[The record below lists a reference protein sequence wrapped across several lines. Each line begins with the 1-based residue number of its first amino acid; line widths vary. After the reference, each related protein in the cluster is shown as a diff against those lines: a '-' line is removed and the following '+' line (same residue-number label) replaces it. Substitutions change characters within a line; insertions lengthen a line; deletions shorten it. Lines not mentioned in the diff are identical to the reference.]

1 MEETVKPAKSAYSLE
16 VDKLK
21 QKTRELKDSFTN
33 QLNQLTTDTNQAIKV
48 GAIALGVA
56 IGGYIVYRLVSS
68 GGGKKK
74 KYRESSEGSL
84 PVAPERGGFDIVD
97 MIKSAIATFI
107 LSIARERIIQFIE
120 RVNQKSDD
128 ATASADSVTT
138 AN

>member
-48 GAIALGVA
+48 GAIALGIAV
-56 IGGYIVYRLVSS
+56 GGYIVYRLVSS

-74 KYRESSEGSL
+74 KYREASEGNL
-84 PVAPERGGFDIVD
+84 PVAPEKSGFDIVD
-97 MIKSAIATFI
+97 MIKSAIASFI

-120 RVNQKSDD
+120 RINQKSDE